1 MAHFKK
7 SFKES
12 LSSVSPGTVR
22 RIGRACF
29 LRLVL
34 PLAAW
39 ILIYVVVVR
48 HGSVYE
54 RTIVT
59 SVAAV
64 DVLPLCDRF
73 CDPQRVWGTQATVE
87 TFKLPDTRQE
97 SVWKMEVSGGLPV
110 DGFRLFSGSFSVR
123 LTEPRRCEVIRDAV
137 YCVGHTIFCLRS
149 VVNTTLEPLQPAGVN
164 VTEVVRL
171 SMPLSVALWYTERAM
186 RAHEKMLRKSLED

>member
-1 MAHFKK
+1 MAHFQKR
-7 SFKES
+7 FKES
-12 LSSVSPGTVR
+12 LSSVSPGTLR
-22 RIGRACF
+22 RIRRACF

-34 PLAAW
+34 PVAVW

-64 DVLPLCDRF
+64 DVLRLCDRF
-73 CDPQRVWGTQATVE
+73 CDPQRVWGTEATIDA
-87 TFKLPDTRQE
+87 FKLPDTRQE
-97 SVWKMEVSGGLPV
+97 SVWKMEVSGALPV
-110 DGFRLFSGSFSVR
+110 DGFQLFSGSFSVR
-123 LTEPRRCEVIRDAV
+123 LRDPRRCEVIRDAV

-164 VTEVVRL
+164 VTQVVRL
-171 SMPLSVALWYTERAM
+171 NMPPCVALWYTERAM
-186 RAHEKMLRKSLED
+186 RAHEKMLRKSLKD

>member
-1 MAHFKK
+1 MAHFHKR
-7 SFKES
+7 FNES

-29 LRLVL
+29 LRLLL

-39 ILIYVVVVR
+39 VLIYVVVIR

-59 SVAAV
+59 SVAGV
-64 DVLPLCDRF
+64 DVSRLCDRF
-73 CDPQRVWGTQATVE
+73 CDPQRVWGTEATID

-97 SVWKMEVSGGLPV
+97 NVWKMEVSGGVPV
-110 DGFRLFSGSFSVR
+110 DGFQLFSGSFSVR
-123 LTEPRRCEVIRDAV
+123 LRETQRCEVIWDAV

-149 VVNTTLEPLQPAGVN
+149 VVNTALEPLQPAGVN
-164 VTEVVRL
+164 VTQVVRL
-171 SMPLSVALWYTERAM
+171 NMPPSVAFWYTERAI
-186 RAHEKMLRKSLED
+186 RAHEKMLRNSLED